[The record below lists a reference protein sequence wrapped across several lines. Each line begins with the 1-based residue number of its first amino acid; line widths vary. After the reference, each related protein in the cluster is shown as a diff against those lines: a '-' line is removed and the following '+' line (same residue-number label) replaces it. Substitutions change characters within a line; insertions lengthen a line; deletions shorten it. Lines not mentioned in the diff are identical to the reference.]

1 MALVVMVNGQVSGV
15 PVWNA
20 SYRVDVWAS
29 TWRYGRG
36 VDQTASRPTPQQLL
50 ARRRRARQSRRA
62 LILRRLGVLAA
73 ALAVPAIAAETAFEP
88 EIPQAPASTV
98 EPLGFETPG
107 ESFPGSAFYYLQDAP
122 ALAAPAFTPAGTAT
136 GTADLA
142 QPAQPGIG
150 PAAAALV
157 AMGSGSDIVRAQE
170 CLATAIYYEA
180 ASESDAGQR
189 AVAQV
194 VLNRVAHSA
203 WPDTVCGVVY
213 QGSARRTG
221 CQFTFTC
228 DGSLARRPS
237 RGGWERASRIA
248 RAALAGS
255 VYDPVGLSTHY
266 HTLAVHPYWA
276 PSLSR
281 TTVIGAHVFY
291 RWPGAAGEPAAFTFR
306 YGGGEPQPG
315 RAAPAA
321 IAQAQ
326 GPDPVALAQ
335 ASSLS
340 AVPDVSE
347 TSATGG
353 NAAGVAPQPAPSAAN
368 RLPKAGAVRSEYA
381 NSGRWIER
389 P

>member
-1 MALVVMVNGQVSGV
+1 M
-15 PVWNA
+15 
-20 SYRVDVWAS
+20 
-29 TWRYGRG
+29 
-36 VDQTASRPTPQQLL
+36 DQTARPTLQMIL
-50 ARRRRARQSRRA
+50 AERRRARAARRA
-62 LILRRLGVLAA
+62 ALVRRLGVLAA
-73 ALAVPAIAAETAFEP
+73 VLAVPALAAETAFEP
-88 EIPQAPASTV
+88 EIAQAPSKATQ
-98 EPLGFETPG
+98 PMGFETPG
-107 ESFPGSAFYYLQDAP
+107 QSFPGSAFYYLEEAP
-122 ALAAPAFTPAGTAT
+122 VVTAAYTPGGATIDSAELASPARPE
-136 GTADLA
+136 
-142 QPAQPGIG
+142 IG
-150 PAAAALV
+150 PAAASLV
-157 AMGSGSDIVRAQE
+157 AMGSGGDMVRAQE

-203 WPDTVCGVVY
+203 WPNTVCGVVY

-255 VYDPVGLSTHY
+255 VYAPVGLSTHY
-266 HTLAVHPYWA
+266 HTLAVNPYWA
-276 PSLSR
+276 PSLTR

-291 RWPGAAGEPAAFTFR
+291 RWPGAAGQSAAFVFDYT
-306 YGGGEPQPG
+306 GGEPQPG
-315 RAAPAA
+315 RATTPPSL
-321 IAQAQ
+321 AQAE

-335 ASSLS
+335 ATSL
-340 AVPDVSE
+340 AEVPG
-347 TSATGG
+347 TPPT
-353 NAAGVAPQPAPSAAN
+353 APQSAPTATPAPAPASTSL
-368 RLPKAGAVRSEYA
+368 LPSSGAVRSEYA

>member
-1 MALVVMVNGQVSGV
+1 MIV
-15 PVWNA
+15 
-20 SYRVDVWAS
+20 
-29 TWRYGRG
+29 
-36 VDQTASRPTPQQLL
+36 
-50 ARRRRARQSRRA
+50 RR
-62 LILRRLGVLAA
+62 IGVLTAV
-73 ALAVPAIAAETAFEP
+73 LAVPALAAETAFVP
-88 EIPQAPASTV
+88 EIPQAPTQVA
-98 EPLGFETPG
+98 EPLGFEVPG
-107 ESFPGSAFYYLQDAP
+107 QSFPGSAFYYLEEAP
-122 ALAAPAFTPAGTAT
+122 VVAAAFSPETAGEV
-136 GTADLA
+136 TADLA
-142 QPAQPGIG
+142 SPAQPAIG

-157 AMGSGSDIVRAQE
+157 AMGSGNDIARAQE

-194 VLNRVAHSA
+194 VLNRVAHGA

-221 CQFTFTC
+221 CQFSFTC
-228 DGSLARRPS
+228 DGSMARRPS

-255 VYDPVGLSTHY
+255 VYEPVGLSTHY

-291 RWPGAAGEPAAFTFR
+291 RWPGAAGERAAFAFD
-306 YGGGEPQPG
+306 YGGGEPRPG
-315 RAAPAA
+315 TGTSRAA
-321 IAQAQ
+321 
-326 GPDPVALAQ
+326 GPDPVALALATSLAEVPGVEPTAQ
-335 ASSLS
+335 A
-340 AVPDVSE
+340 
-347 TSATGG
+347 
-353 NAAGVAPQPAPSAAN
+353 APSAEPLTAPTTAPDEGS
-368 RLPKAGAVRSEYA
+368 RLPRSGTVRSEYA